1 MNAKAKGT
9 LLLST
14 AMFGSALSLPFEIS
28 KAEVTSTPIT
38 PSPKKFQYNH
48 KLSFGSV
55 GESVFEVQS
64 YLKAFDYYRGVHD
77 GVYGLLTKQ
86 AVTSFQK
93 NHKLTIDGIAGPQTI
108 GHLIHSSDVSV
119 NVDNTM
125 LMSSIQIQENDPEE
139 ALIAKEDTS
148 VLKGESIQLYKIGDR
163 GSQIKKFQEVLEEHG
178 YYDGVDGI
186 FGSKTKSAVSEF
198 QRVHNLA
205 VDGIIGPETKKMFE
219 NTGEIINYSP
229 PTPKI
234 TASATVDI
242 QKADETQAEVATTE
256 MTEQQA
262 PVEKSVSAHSNLI
275 ATASSFKGTPYVWG
289 GTTPA
294 GFDCSGFIQYV
305 FNQYGKKL
313 PRTTKELFNQGQS
326 VSTLQAG
333 DIVFF
338 TTYRSGPSHAG
349 IYIGDR
355 QFIHSGSS
363 NGVTHASLDSS
374 YWSKRY
380 LGAKRF

>member
-1 MNAKAKGT
+1 
-9 LLLST
+9 
-14 AMFGSALSLPFEIS
+14 MFGSALSLPFEIS
-28 KAEVTSTPIT
+28 KAEMTSTPIT
-38 PSPKKFQYNH
+38 PSPKKSQYNQ

-55 GESVFEVQS
+55 GDSVFEVQS

-93 NHKLTIDGIAGPQTI
+93 NHKLTIDGISGPQTL

-119 NVDNTM
+119 NVNNTM
-125 LMSSIQIQENDPEE
+125 LMSSIQIQENNPEE
-139 ALIAKEDTS
+139 VLIAKEDTS
-148 VLKGESIQLYKIGDR
+148 VLKGESIQLYKIGDQ
-163 GSQIKKFQEVLEEHG
+163 GSQIKKFQEVLEDHG

-186 FGSKTKSAVSEF
+186 FGSKTMSAVKEF

-219 NTGEIINYSP
+219 NTEEIIDYSP
-229 PTPKI
+229 PTPEI

-242 QKADETQAEVATTE
+242 QKTDETQAAEVAIAET
-256 MTEQQA
+256 TEQQQE
-262 PVEKSVSAHSNLI
+262 PVEKSVSTHSSNLI
-275 ATASSFKGTPYVWG
+275 TTASSLKGTPYVWG

-305 FNQYGKKL
+305 FNQHGKKL
-313 PRTTKELFNQGQS
+313 PRTTKELFNQGQP

>member
-28 KAEVTSTPIT
+28 KAETTPVT
-38 PSPKKFQYNH
+38 PSQKKIQYNH

-119 NVDNTM
+119 NVNNTM
-125 LMSSIQIQENDPEE
+125 LMSSIQIQENNPEE

-163 GSQIKKFQEVLEEHG
+163 GSQIKKYQEVLEDHG

-186 FGSKTKSAVSEF
+186 FGSKTMSAVREF

-219 NTGEIINYSP
+219 NTEEIIEYSP
-229 PTPKI
+229 PAPEI
-234 TASATVDI
+234 TASASVDI
-242 QKADETQAEVATTE
+242 QKADETQVEVATVET
-256 MTEQQA
+256 TEQEA
-262 PVEKSVSAHSNLI
+262 SVEESVSTNSNLI
-275 ATASSFKGTPYVWG
+275 TTASSLKGTPYVWG

-380 LGAKRF
+380 LGARRF